1 MFLEFLEWQEGGKN
15 KEVTTLNF
23 LISAVHKRE
32 IQEKHPH
39 MSSTSGFDEL
49 GFCGPESG
57 EVYRNALFEWVQGS
71 DISLSHG
78 AKVMHALR
86 TEVLR
91 CNDDSITTQEPV
103 EYLDALHDMY
113 KTVMDGMMSA
123 VHRGIPHF
131 HINRTSTGGL
141 HIAKDE
147 EEIMLSGVIADSD
160 EEEEEDETGSDM
172 HEELA
177 TAKKPPNAKD
187 VVPIADARTKKKED
201 QRKRRVEE
209 EQLLIHEKK
218 VRDDKGNILNSL
230 GPHAAPRLSLRNVKP
245 NQVFPSR
252 KTLQQRINLDQLQNS
267 SDDEEDL
274 PTPVPGPSEEV
285 DAVAHL
291 TGFMKPLSGESL
303 KKISES
309 AKVKV
314 KPSSS
319 TEDCIAHIVKT
330 AVRLGCEKAC
340 VLMDKHKIIDAV
352 TTHVQTSPLPT
363 AASIDFLNSLPDELK
378 VSLGPVLGLPKDNA
392 SVVEMWERMVAMGF
406 LSVLTNL
413 RLGPL
418 KKIANEL
425 SVSLP
430 DTSSTE
436 KYCEAVVFA
445 AFPGERL
452 RVRNSKLKK
461 QTHVTFSAPAQLMR
475 TVGDMGFV
483 TFVITN
489 VSTMRKDNDRH
500 YSPEFDYGGLKWSL
514 LCMSNKESLALY
526 LCQTG
531 TVFCKFVITVVNQQH
546 HDDSICNEGTQR
558 FSSASTENDWGFN
571 SVVKFDTLLDPK
583 NGFWNS
589 QSDSISIEV
598 GIVFVEAPKQQQVP
612 SAVKQN
618 APKERQPAPK
628 PEQRINEE
636 VAQQLLELER
646 LESLRKKIKQDITKM
661 FKEEEKTRKDIH
673 QKGMKSVTDCIEN
686 AKAERNKI
694 IREQQERERREQQE
708 RAREMER
715 IRQAQE
721 QNTEMQRKIS
731 EFTAESAE
739 LVVKKK
745 AVQGDIREA
754 KKAAEALRQ
763 QLVETE
769 ESIGKL
775 QQTANYQERQISQA
789 RKKLADLQAQEPD
802 TPSLSASSDDEED
815 VAVAPA
821 HASSDAATAALSLGP
836 SSSAPPANDA
846 ENDIMNQL
854 RESLAG
860 ILGT

>member
-1 MFLEFLEWQEGGKN
+1 MASGLED
-15 KEVTTLNF
+15 
-23 LISAVHKRE
+23 
-32 IQEKHPH
+32 
-39 MSSTSGFDEL
+39 M
-49 GFCGPESG
+49 GFCGPDSA

-78 AKVMHALR
+78 AKIMHALR
-86 TEVLR
+86 TEVVR
-91 CNDDSITTQEPV
+91 CNDDVVASAEPV
-103 EYLDALHDMY
+103 EYLDALQDMY

-147 EEIMLSGVIADSD
+147 EEIMISGVVPDSD
-160 EEEEEDETGSDM
+160 EEEEEEETGSDL
-172 HEELA
+172 HEELT

-187 VVPIADARTKKKED
+187 VTPIADARTKKKEE
-201 QRKRRVEE
+201 QRKRRLEE

-230 GPHAAPRLSLRNVKP
+230 GPHPAPRLSLRNVKQ
-245 NQVFPSR
+245 NQIFPSR

-267 SDDEEDL
+267 SDDEEEL
-274 PTPVPGPSEEV
+274 PAAAPGPSEEV

-319 TEDCIAHIVKT
+319 TDDCIAHIVKT

-436 KYCEAVVFA
+436 KYCEAIVFA

-583 NGFWNS
+583 NGFWNG

-598 GIVFVEAPKQQQVP
+598 GIVFVEAPKQQQQVP
-612 SAVKQN
+612 QQPTAATNVKQS

-646 LESLRKKIKQDITKM
+646 LESLRKKIKQDITKL
-661 FKEEEKTRKDIH
+661 FKEEEKTRKDVH
-673 QKGMKSVTDCIEN
+673 TKGVKAITDCIESS
-686 AKAERNKI
+686 KAERNRI
-694 IREQQERERREQQE
+694 IRDQQERERKEQQE
-708 RAREMER
+708 RARETER

-721 QNTEMQRKIS
+721 QNADMKRKIA
-731 EFTAESAE
+731 EFTEETAEIAI
-739 LVVKKK
+739 KKK
-745 AVQGDIREA
+745 TVQAETKEA
-754 KKAAEALRQ
+754 KKVVESLRL

-775 QQTANYQERQISQA
+775 QQTANYQQKQIQQA
-789 RKKLADLQAQEPD
+789 KKKLAEIQSQEPD
-802 TPSLSASSDDEED
+802 TPSLSASSDDEDET
-815 VAVAPA
+815 APA
-821 HASSDAATAALSLGP
+821 VINQL
-836 SSSAPPANDA
+836 PAGTSPHNDTDN
-846 ENDIMNQL
+846 EIMNQL